1 MEHSHLSGTFAAM
14 STWSVEDFLNKK
26 FKEYHHP
33 RFIQNDPIAIP
44 HRFTKKQDI
53 EIAGFLTAT
62 IAWGQRTTIIKNAL
76 RLMEYMQ
83 NSPHDFICQH
93 SERDLKP
100 LQHFVHRTF
109 NANDLYYFIESL
121 RNIYTLYDSM
131 EDAFV
136 GNQRHIKMEKML
148 IQFHQVFFS
157 LEHFPRTRKHVS
169 TPARNSACKRLN
181 MFLRW
186 MVRSSEGGVD
196 FGIWKRIQP
205 ADLIIPFD
213 IHVSRV
219 ACRLGLL
226 QDTRATWK
234 QAFQLTE
241 ILKQWDAS
249 DPVKY
254 DFALFG
260 LGIEERFR

>member
-1 MEHSHLSGTFAAM
+1 M

-26 FKEYHHP
+26 YKEYHHP

-44 HRFTKKQDI
+44 HRFSKKQDI

-62 IAWGQRTTIIKNAL
+62 IAWGQRTTILKNAA
-76 RLMEYMQ
+76 RLMEYLQ
-83 NSPHDFICQH
+83 NSPHDFICH
-93 SERDLKP
+93 HTDNDLID
-100 LQHFVHRTF
+100 LQNFVHRTF
-109 NANDLYYFIESL
+109 NANDLYFFIESL
-121 RNIYTLYDSM
+121 KNIYTRYDSL
-131 EDAFV
+131 EDAFIV
-136 GNQRHIKMEKML
+136 NQKNPGMEEML
-148 IQFHQVFFS
+148 IGFHQTFFS
-157 LEHFPRTRKHVS
+157 LDHFPRTRKHVS

-186 MVRSSEGGVD
+186 MVRSSDGGVD
-196 FGIWKRIQP
+196 FGIWKRIQA
-205 ADLIIPFD
+205 ADLIIPLD

-226 QDTRATWK
+226 EDSKANWK
-234 QAFQLTE
+234 QASKLTE
-241 ILKQWDAS
+241 ILKQWDAA

-260 LGIEERFR
+260 LGIEERIR